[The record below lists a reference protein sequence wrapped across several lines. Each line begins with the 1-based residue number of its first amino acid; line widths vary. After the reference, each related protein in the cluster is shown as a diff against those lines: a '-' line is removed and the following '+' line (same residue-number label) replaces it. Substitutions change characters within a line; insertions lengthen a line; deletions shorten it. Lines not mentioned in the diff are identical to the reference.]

1 MLEYETSVICFAEL
15 KKERLPTQRKSF
27 PFRGEWRMSAE
38 RGLRAEKI
46 ISNILR
52 GVGRLSNISNL
63 QRGKQKPRLVS
74 RGFCSLL
81 LQGADFFIAHSP
93 FREQSF

>member
-15 KKERLPTQRKSF
+15 KKNVFPLGGKAF
-27 PFRGEWRMSAE
+27 PFGESGARAE

-63 QRGKQKPRLVS
+63 LRGKQKPRLVS

-81 LQGADFFIAHSP
+81 FQGTDFFIAHSP